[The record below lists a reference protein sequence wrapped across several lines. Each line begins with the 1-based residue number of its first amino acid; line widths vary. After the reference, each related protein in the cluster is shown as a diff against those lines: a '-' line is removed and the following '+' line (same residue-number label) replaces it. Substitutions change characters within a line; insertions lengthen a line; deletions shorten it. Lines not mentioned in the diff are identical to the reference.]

1 MFFFLLFLV
10 GTVNFIDSIQESRSP
25 QVPPVVMGVWD
36 GNCEV
41 DAQCWGLSQERD
53 SSVTNGFSLALTVLD
68 GVGSPE
74 FLTSYR
80 LCTP

>member
-1 MFFFLLFLV
+1 
-10 GTVNFIDSIQESRSP
+10 
-25 QVPPVVMGVWD
+25 MGVWD